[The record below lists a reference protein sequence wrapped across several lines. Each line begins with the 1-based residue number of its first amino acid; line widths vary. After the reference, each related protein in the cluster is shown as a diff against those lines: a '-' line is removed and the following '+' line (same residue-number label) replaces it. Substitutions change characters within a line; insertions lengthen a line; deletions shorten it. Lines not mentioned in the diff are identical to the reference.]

1 MNAEYSLTTYLV
13 WNPAK
18 RDPSKGWVFFQHGGT
33 MSGTS
38 WLYLNSG
45 MWNDTIGESPF
56 ISFADLGY
64 DVYIG
69 NNRG

>member
-1 MNAEYSLTTYLV
+1 
-13 WNPAK
+13 
-18 RDPSKGWVFFQHGGT
+18 

-38 WLYLNSG
+38 WLWLNSG
-45 MWNDTIGESPF
+45 YRDPTEEGTSPF

-69 NNRG
+69 NNRGGFVSNTHTVHAYDSEAYW